1 MIDSTELSEPKL
13 LSMDFMNC
21 RRLCANQVRVSLL
34 NRVTEKGEAYDEAME
49 LLHCLGLRE
58 KIAERGAKLGD
69 AIRVHLQN
77 HYRIEQLTSDEKDV
91 IDASSDEQSMME
103 T

>member
-1 MIDSTELSEPKL
+1 
-13 LSMDFMNC
+13 MDFTNC
-21 RRLCANQVRVSLL
+21 RRLCANQVRFSLL

-58 KIAERGAKLGD
+58 KVAERGAKLGD
-69 AIRVHLQN
+69 AIRAHLQN
-77 HYRIEQLTSDEKDV
+77 HYRIEQSKSDGADV
-91 IDASSDEQSMME
+91 VDASSDEQSMME